1 MTDTTTFPAARG
13 PGAPF
18 TPADATAINTIRCLA
33 ADMVQTAGSG
43 HPGAPMG
50 LAPAAHTLFT
60 RFLRANP
67 SNPGWA
73 DRDRFVLSN
82 GHACCLQYILL
93 HLLGYDMSLD
103 DLKQYRHLDSKTPG
117 HPESHM
123 TPGVELTTGPL
134 GQGIANAV
142 GLAMAEAHLAA
153 TFNRPDAP
161 KIVDHY
167 TYVILGD
174 GCLQEGV
181 SAEAMSLAGHW
192 KLGKLI
198 ALYDDNKVQI
208 DGTTDLAFTEN
219 VCQRVEAYG
228 WHTLSVTNGDATDQ
242 SALVAALAEAHRVTD
257 RPTLIKVTT
266 TIGFGSSKAGTDKV
280 HGSALGADDVKRV
293 KQQLGMNPDAAF
305 VVPDTVRDLYSSVHA
320 RGKEAEVNWHRAFDE
335 YKRKYPDMAADFERR
350 AAGKLPDGIREKLPT
365 FSAKDAPAA
374 TRKWSGQVLGIL
386 GDLVPDLM
394 GGSADLTSSNLTR
407 WPTAVDF
414 QATGNA
420 HGAYEGR
427 YVRFGVREHGMA
439 AICNGMAAHGLIR
452 PFAATFLNFI
462 TYAYPS
468 VRLAALAHHRV
479 LYVLSHDSIGLG
491 EDGPTHQPIETLALL
506 RATPNLWVLRPADG
520 NEVVGAY
527 WAALNAPS
535 IPVAL
540 ILSRQSVPVLA
551 GSSAEGTGR
560 GAYILQDAANPT
572 VVLVAT
578 GTEVALA
585 VEAVALLDGLAVRVV
600 SMPSWEL
607 FDAQTRAYQESVLL
621 PGVPVVAVEALGT
634 IGWRRYAHAV
644 VGMRAFGASG
654 APEAVY
660 AKFGITKEAVAAKA
674 REVVKYFNGKAVPNV
689 LDRFE

>member
-1 MTDTTTFPAARG
+1 MTESASTPASRG
-13 PGAPF
+13 PGMPF
-18 TPADATAINTIRCLA
+18 RPADATVINTIRCLA
-33 ADMVQTAGSG
+33 ADMVQTAGPSG
-43 HPGAPMG
+43 RAHGACAG
-50 LAPAAHTLFT
+50 RAHALT

-67 SNPGWA
+67 SNPRW
-73 DRDRFVLSN
+73 N

-93 HLLGYDMSLD
+93 HLLGYDIALD
-103 DLKQYRHLDSKTPG
+103 DLKRYRQLDSKTPG

-123 TPGVELTTGPL
+123 TPVVELIAGPL

-198 ALYDDNKVQI
+198 ELYDDNKI

-219 VCQRVEAYG
+219 VCQRVEAFG
-228 WHTLSVTNGDATDQ
+228 WHTLSVPHGDAIDQ

-280 HGSALGADDVKRV
+280 HGSALGVDDVKRV
-293 KQQLGMNPDAAF
+293 KQQLGFDPGAAF
-305 VVPDTVRDLYSSVHA
+305 VVSYTVRELYAAVRA
-320 RGKEAEVNWHRAFDE
+320 RGQEAEANWQRAFEE
-335 YKRKYPDMAADFERR
+335 YKNKYLFLAADFERR
-350 AAGKLPDGIREKLPT
+350 AAGRLPDGIREKMPT
-365 FSAKDAPAA
+365 FSTKDAPAA

-386 GDLVPDLM
+386 GDLIPDLM
-394 GGSADLTSSNLTR
+394 GGSADLTSSNRLPGDGQR
-407 WPTAVDF
+407 A
-414 QATGNA
+414 
-420 HGAYEGR
+420 R
-427 YVRFGVREHGMA
+427 RVRRSHGMA
-439 AICNGMAAHGLIR
+439 AICNGLAAHGLVR

-479 LYVLSHDSIGLG
+479 IRARAPAD
-491 EDGPTHQPIETLALL
+491 ETLALL

-527 WAALNAPS
+527 RAALNAPS

-540 ILSRQSVPVLA
+540 ILSRQAVPVLS
-551 GSSAEGTGR
+551 GSSAESTGR
-560 GAYILQDAANPT
+560 GAYVLQDVGNPA
-572 VVLVAT
+572 VALVAT

-585 VEAVALLDGLAVRVV
+585 IEAAALLDEFAPR
-600 SMPSWEL
+600 
-607 FDAQTRAYQESVLL
+607 TYHESVLT

-634 IGWRRYAHAV
+634 IGWRQYAHAV
-644 VGMRAFGASG
+644 VGMRAFGTSR
-654 APEAVY
+654 APDAVY

-674 REVVKYFNGKAVPNV
+674 NEVIEYFKGKAVPNV
-689 LDRFE
+689 FDRFE